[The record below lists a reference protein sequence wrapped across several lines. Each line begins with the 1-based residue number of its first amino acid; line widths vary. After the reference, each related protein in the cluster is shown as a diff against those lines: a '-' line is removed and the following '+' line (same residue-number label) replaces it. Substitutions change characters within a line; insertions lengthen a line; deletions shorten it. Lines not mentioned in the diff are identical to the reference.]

1 MAIIHGKLVVISIL
15 MTGVI
20 FLNGN
25 KCFQAGCSKIIH
37 CRCKRFTICKQQLK
51 ETSNIIEGGAM
62 DLIVFCSKVVRREN
76 ISKLRVARGLT
87 QENLGKQIGLTS
99 SAISNIENATS
110 YPSVDTLI
118 RFASFFSVT
127 MDYLLTDTDVK
138 QLEELH
144 LKSKLL
150 TAEMFLKSGQ
160 PQKGSYEIDNKKY
173 FFEERQNEITYT
185 VLEINK

>member
-1 MAIIHGKLVVISIL
+1 
-15 MTGVI
+15 
-20 FLNGN
+20 
-25 KCFQAGCSKIIH
+25 
-37 CRCKRFTICKQQLK
+37 
-51 ETSNIIEGGAM
+51 M
-62 DLIVFCSKVVRREN
+62 DVKHIGEN

-110 YPSVDTLI
+110 FPSVDTLI

-150 TAEMFLKSGQ
+150 TAEMFLKSGK
-160 PQKGSYEIDNKKY
+160 PQRGSYEIYNKKY
-173 FFEERQNEITYT
+173 FFEESQNEITYT
-185 VLEINK
+185 VLEINNRK